1 MSSSDKIRI
10 DKWLWAVRVY
20 KTRSI
25 STDACNSGKVK
36 IGGDSIKPARIVQIG
51 NIITVQKKLIKHKY
65 EVLGLIGKRVSAKV
79 AAENVADR
87 TPKEELIKLKAARS
101 HIIAHREKGQGRPTK
116 KERRLIDKAKW
127 ENQ

>member
-25 STDACNSGKVK
+25 STDACHSGKVK
-36 IGGDSIKPARIVQIG
+36 IGGNSIKPARIVQIG
-51 NIITVQKKLIKHKY
+51 DIITVQKKLIKYKY
-65 EVLGLIGKRVSAKV
+65 EVLGLIAKRVSAKV
-79 AAENVADR
+79 AAENVADL
-87 TPKEELIKLKAARS
+87 TSNEELIKLKAARS
-101 HIIAHREKGQGRPTK
+101 HMVAHRKKGQGRPTK
-116 KERRLIDKAKW
+116 KERRMIDKTKW